1 MINYIQN
8 AILKETKAYLQSIG
22 SGQCM
27 LKTNFDPKE
36 TPDYSLPLVLVDFQ
50 DASDSYVFPGGL
62 TFMGWKIDFDC
73 YNYSPDSYVD
83 DPTEYSTSL
92 IFDPVDTI
100 RRHFSLGALGNG
112 LIYATDEAGLTVG
125 VVYVVALGSITY
137 NSILLTIGTYF
148 TCIDGFTTFTTTNG
162 GYCIGTSWK
171 TQAMVNIFNVFG
183 FQLTLSGV
191 QRADTIPHSTGLVL
205 GYKTTFDST
214 SLDDHTNFIEDDIEL
229 QTITQTTPNE
239 PIS

>member
-1 MINYIQN
+1 MIGYIQS
-8 AILKETKAYLQSIG
+8 AILQETKVFLQSIG
-22 SGQCM
+22 SGQTM

-36 TPDYSLPLVLVDFQ
+36 TPDYNLPLVLVDFQ
-50 DASDSYVFPGGL
+50 DASDTYQFPGGL
-62 TFMGWKIDFDC
+62 TFVGWKIDFDC
-73 YNYSPDSYVD
+73 YNYSPDAYVD
-83 DPTEYSTSL
+83 DNSDYSTSL

-112 LIYATDEAGLTVG
+112 LIYQTGELTVG
-125 VVYVVALGSITY
+125 IVYKVTNGSITY
-137 NSILLTIGTYF
+137 NSTVLANGTYF
-148 TCIDGFTTFTTTNG
+148 TAISGFTTFTTTNG

-171 TQAMVNIFNVFG
+171 TQAMVNIFNSVG
-183 FQLTLSGV
+183 FQMTLSGV
-191 QRADTIPHSTGLVL
+191 QRADPIPHSTGLVL

-229 QTITQTTPNE
+229 QTITQNTPNE